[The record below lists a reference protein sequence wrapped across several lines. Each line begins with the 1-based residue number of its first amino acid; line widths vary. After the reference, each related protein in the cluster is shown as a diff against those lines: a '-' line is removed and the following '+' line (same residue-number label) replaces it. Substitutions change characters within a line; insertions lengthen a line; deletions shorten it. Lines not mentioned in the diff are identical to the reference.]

1 MFTTFFS
8 DDHDDVN
15 TKATGDSIDKQ
26 MELLTITDTGA
37 STASQETPTHHT
49 TYSAPF
55 YPPAYLSVI
64 EEPSELSLG
73 KDIHHAHILLK
84 KYQAENGLELC
95 EGKKVL
101 CKGKA
106 SGEEG
111 YEKAAAKHGD
121 KAFQKFHKRLGK
133 CPQQL
138 IR

>member
-1 MFTTFFS
+1 
-8 DDHDDVN
+8 
-15 TKATGDSIDKQ
+15 
-26 MELLTITDTGA
+26 MELLAITGTGA
-37 STASQETPTHHT
+37 STASEETPTHHT

-73 KDIHHAHILLK
+73 KDIHHARILLK
-84 KYQAENGLELC
+84 KYQSENDLELC
-95 EGKKVL
+95 EANKVSVS
-101 CKGKA
+101 CRGKA
-106 SGEEG
+106 SGGEG

-121 KAFQKFHKRLGK
+121 RAFQKFHKRLGK